1 MTVKFKF
8 KKLKVIFVKFK
19 IKINIQNVVIVQEV
33 QKIGVIVQELP
44 NNNN

>member
-1 MTVKFKF
+1 MTVIFKF

-19 IKINIQNVVIVQEV
+19 LNIQNVVIAQEV
-33 QKIGVIVQELP
+33 LKLGVIAQELL